1 MSWQAPNLARE
12 PFENLRP
19 VRRISA
25 LIASI
30 ALALTA
36 WNVGTW
42 WRVGAGAAEK
52 VAEHERLTTDAAA
65 ARARIATLE
74 GDLGAADLEARNREA
89 EFLNDRIAE
98 RTFSFNRLLD
108 RLVETMPRGVRVH
121 SLTPQRDAVERSSS
135 RAGSVRRSAPS
146 SASSGLVTLKIDGE
160 AQDDEALLE
169 FVDRLFAHP
178 AFLDPDLA
186 SESRTSTGGLE
197 FALTVAYRPEAEPAA
212 VGAPIPAVV
221 GVEDLAPP
229 VVEAKP

>member
-52 VAEHERLTTDAAA
+52 VAEHERLTTEAAA

-74 GDLGAADLEARNREA
+74 GDLQAADLEARNREA

-121 SLTPQRDAVERSSS
+121 SLTPQREAAERSSA
-135 RAGSVRRSAPS
+135 RAGSVRRTAPS
-146 SASSGLVTLKIDGE
+146 STGSGAVTLKIDGE

-169 FVDRLFAHP
+169 FVDRLFAHR
-178 AFLDPDLA
+178 AFLDPDLG
-186 SESRTSTGGLE
+186 SESRTSTGALE
-197 FALTVAYRPEAEPAA
+197 FDLTVAYRPEAEPAA
-212 VGAPIPAVV
+212 VGAATPV
-221 GVEDLAPP
+221 GVGDAGPAAPVP
-229 VVEAKP
+229 EALP